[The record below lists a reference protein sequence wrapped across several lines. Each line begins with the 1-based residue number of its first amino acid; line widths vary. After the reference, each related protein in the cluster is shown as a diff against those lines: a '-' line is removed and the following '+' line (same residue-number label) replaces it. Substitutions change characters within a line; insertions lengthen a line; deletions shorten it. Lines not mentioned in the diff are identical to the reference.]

1 MSAIQS
7 TSLSSNESFPF
18 LDLSSETTWRRFAIK
33 VSEIHFS
40 FFNWIFPFYRSIL
53 GDDRNQ
59 GGKPDSRSIE
69 LQRSTEKYRKTR
81 RSSEVSFS
89 PLIGILSSIEWVEFL
104 ALSISKWISSCSRSI
119 VDNDRDTLVD
129 QRWVDFTSHS
139 PDEDFSFLDLPSTM
153 IRKLSVSEGKWNSVL
168 FLQN

>member
-1 MSAIQS
+1 MSGI
-7 TSLSSNESFPF
+7 LFSFF
-18 LDLSSETTWRRFAIK
+18 SRSIVEDYLKNLLYNSECN
-33 VSEIHFS
+33 SIHFS

-59 GGKPDSRSIE
+59 EGKADSRSAE
-69 LQRSTEKYRKTR
+69 LQRSTKKYRKTR

-89 PLIGILSSIEWVEFL
+89 SLIGILSSIGWVEFL
-104 ALSISKWISSCSRSI
+104 ALSISKWISSFSRSI
-119 VDNDRDTLVD
+119 VDNDRNTLVD
-129 QRWVDFTSHS
+129 QRWVDFTSLS

-153 IRKLSVSEGKWNSVL
+153 IRKFSVSEGKWNSVL